1 MRISSPIRS
10 AGQTGSTTESI
21 QRPLPLRE
29 GLAYSPTRSDR
40 TRRVRATRTGLERL
54 FLPLASAALVGVLTG
69 STAALAV
76 SFLAFLAAG
85 AILHPNPPWLHLVRL
100 PQLAFEAISPAAALA
115 LLAILSS
122 LSGFPEPSAAEF
134 AAVLAFST
142 LLGFSTSLLGNWI
155 SPAPVATRIAVIGS
169 YQSALELSR
178 ELRLARVA
186 EYLVVGRVAYT
197 ADDSSKS
204 AEVPML
210 GSLEEL
216 DSIVAKHEVDLI
228 VMTSTV
234 PRFRVFEEVANTCL
248 HLPVRLVELT
258 GLYEDIFGH
267 VPVAEINAAW
277 FQYIMHP
284 RYSPITPS
292 AKRALDLAVA
302 FTLGLIFLPVLAV
315 CGLLIRRDGGPALF
329 KQMRIGEG
337 GEPLEVY
344 KLRTMKVDAG
354 LDSQWA
360 SPGDPRIT
368 RIGATLRKLH
378 LDELPQILN
387 VIRGEMSMVGPRPEQ
402 PEFVERL
409 EGMLPFYS
417 RRHLIKPGIT
427 GWAQVRCGYAGSDVG
442 SAWKLCHDLY
452 YLKYRSTMFDL
463 SILAET
469 LAAALGD
476 RYHAIDASTARF
488 VHDGTASMAQQSLA
502 EEAVES
508 PARAAG

>member
-1 MRISSPIRS
+1 MQQPRPH
-10 AGQTGSTTESI
+10 GGSVLSESTNS
-21 QRPLPLRE
+21 RR
-29 GLAYSPTRSDR
+29 A
-40 TRRVRATRTGLERL
+40 RRVRSIRTGLERL
-54 FLPLASAALVGVLTG
+54 FLPLASAALVAVVSN
-69 STAALAV
+69 STEALV
-76 SFLAFLAAG
+76 ISFFAFLATS
-85 AILHPNPPWLHLVRL
+85 AILHPNPPWLHLVRV
-100 PQLAFEAISPAAALA
+100 PQLAFEAIPPAAALA

-122 LSGFPEPSAAEF
+122 LQGFPQMSAAGF
-134 AAVLAFST
+134 IVVLVLST
-142 LLGFSTSLLGNWI
+142 LLGFSTSLVGSWI
-155 SPAPVATRIAVIGS
+155 SPAPTATRIAVIGS
-169 YQSALELSR
+169 FQSALELSR
-178 ELRLARVA
+178 EVRLARVA
-186 EYLVVGRVAYT
+186 EFLVVGRIAYK
-197 ADDSSKS
+197 DDDDTES
-204 AEVPML
+204 AEVPLL
-210 GSLEEL
+210 GSLDKL
-216 DSIVAKHEVDLI
+216 DSIVAKNKIGLL

-248 HLPVRLVELT
+248 HLPVRLMELT
-258 GLYEDIFGH
+258 GLYEYIFGH

-284 RYSPITPS
+284 RYSPITPH
-292 AKRALDLAVA
+292 AKRALDLIVA
-302 FTLGLIFLPVLAV
+302 ITLGVVFLPVIAV
-315 CGLLIRRDGGPALF
+315 CAMLIRRDGGPALF
-329 KQMRIGEG
+329 RQTRIGESG
-337 GEPLEVY
+337 KPLEVY

-368 RIGATLRKLH
+368 RIGAILRKLH
-378 LDELPQILN
+378 LDELPQIVN

-469 LAAALGD
+469 FAAALGN
-476 RYHAIDASTARF
+476 RYHVIDAGTARF
-488 VHDGTASMAQQSLA
+488 VHDGTAGMAQQSLA
-502 EEAVES
+502 KEVINS
-508 PARAAG
+508 